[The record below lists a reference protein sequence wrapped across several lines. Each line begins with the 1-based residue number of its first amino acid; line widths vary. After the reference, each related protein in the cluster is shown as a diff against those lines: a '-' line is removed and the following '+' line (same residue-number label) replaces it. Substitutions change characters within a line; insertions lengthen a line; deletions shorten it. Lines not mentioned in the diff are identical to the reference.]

1 VEELAKMKEDLKNK
15 VIGKIE
21 EKGIKPKSKSS
32 IRNKKL
38 AELLVVIFMAL
49 ISFIVGAV
57 TLNTVN
63 YFIRSKQNGF
73 FDFLILIS
81 PLAINASIALTILIT
96 DTL

>member
-38 AELLVVIFMAL
+38 AEMVFLYLWQWHLL
-49 ISFIVGAV
+49 
-57 TLNTVN
+57 
-63 YFIRSKQNGF
+63 Q
-73 FDFLILIS
+73 
-81 PLAINASIALTILIT
+81 
-96 DTL
+96 